1 MHGLEPSGALRLAVR
16 DLHKSYGSLEV
27 LRGISLEA
35 HQGDVIALIGASG
48 SGKSTFLRCINQLE
62 DCSQGEIFVN
72 GEHLDLVHR
81 KGRRVARDPRQLRRI
96 RSKLGFVFQSFNL
109 WSHMTV
115 LENLIEGPT
124 RIHGM
129 HRDEA
134 VALAQSLLER
144 VGMKGREG
152 AYPAQL
158 SGGQQQ
164 RIAIARALAMQPE
177 VMLFDEP
184 TSALDPELVAEV
196 LAVIRDLATEGR
208 TMLLVT
214 HEMAFARDVASKVVF
229 LHKGLVE
236 ESGPPAEIFGAPKS
250 VRLTQFLKH
259 VRLN

>member
-62 DCSQGEIFVN
+62 ECSQGEIFVN

-115 LENLIEGPT
+115 LENLLVAQHNPLMIAS
-124 RIHGM
+124 GM
-129 HRDEA
+129 TIGGVLGLPSYRAAEQEDESHHQ
-134 VALAQSLLER
+134 VGHHIGRNFFENDLER
-144 VGMKGREG
+144 VHPAGAGQINEITGTQRKCLRADGASNPGPGRQADESAFHEYAANLQVCSDNQQNSQGRNDQDDISEG
-152 AYPAQL
+152 
-158 SGGQQQ
+158 
-164 RIAIARALAMQPE
+164 
-177 VMLFDEP
+177 V
-184 TSALDPELVAEV
+184 
-196 LAVIRDLATEGR
+196 
-208 TMLLVT
+208 
-214 HEMAFARDVASKVVF
+214 
-229 LHKGLVE
+229 
-236 ESGPPAEIFGAPKS
+236 
-250 VRLTQFLKH
+250 
-259 VRLN
+259 